1 MTQGQPPRSMDGP
14 EWGQLVFLSVLW
26 GGAFF
31 FVGAAVREVPP
42 LTIVFARVFLAA
54 LLLLPLFLRY
64 GHHLPRGWAAWRPFF
79 VMGLLNN
86 VLPFSLLFFGQTQV
100 TVGLASIINAMT
112 PLFTVLVMAG
122 FGGERLTALRVA
134 GVVLGILG
142 VAVLRGG
149 GPADAGQTLGIGLCL
164 AATVSYSF
172 AGLWGR
178 RHLGGVPPLKS
189 ATCQLICSSLVMAL
203 VAGLWDRP
211 WELPLPSAATLGAII
226 GLAAFGTAL
235 AYIVFF
241 RLLVSAGASN
251 VMLVTLLIPVT
262 AMALGIL
269 FLGEAVHPRELS
281 GAAVIG
287 LGLVFIDGR
296 LPRRLGLAGRP
307 GL

>member
-1 MTQGQPPRSMDGP
+1 MTQGQSPRSMNGP

-42 LTIVFARVFLAA
+42 LTVVFARVFLAV

-64 GHHLPRGWAAWRPFF
+64 GHRLPQGWAAWRPFF

-86 VLPFSLLFFGQTQV
+86 VLPFSLLFFGQT
-100 TVGLASIINAMT
+100 
-112 PLFTVLVMAG
+112 LFTVLVMAG
-122 FGGERLTALRVA
+122 FGGERLTALRVV

-142 VAVLRGG
+142 VVVLRGG
-149 GPADAGQTLGIGLCL
+149 GVADAGQTLGIGLCL
-164 AATVSYSF
+164 AATVSYAF

-178 RHLGGVPPLKS
+178 RHLVGVPPLKS
-189 ATCQLICSSLVMAL
+189 ATCQLICSSLVMAV

-211 WELPLPSAATLGAII
+211 WELALPAPATLGAIV

-241 RLLVSAGASN
+241 RLLASAGASN

-262 AMALGIL
+262 AVALGIL
-269 FLGEAVHPRELS
+269 FLDETVHPRELA

-296 LPRRLGLAGRP
+296 LPRRLGSAGRP
-307 GL
+307 RP

>member
-1 MTQGQPPRSMDGP
+1 MNGP

-31 FVGAAVREVPP
+31 FAGAAVQDVPP
-42 LTIVFARVFLAA
+42 LTVVFARVFLAA
-54 LLLLPLFLRY
+54 LILLPLFVAH
-64 GHHLPRGWAAWRPFF
+64 GHRLPRGWAAWWPFF
-79 VMGLLNN
+79 VMGMLNN

-122 FGGERLTALRVA
+122 FGVERLTACRVI
-134 GVVLGILG
+134 GVVLGVVG

-149 GPADAGQTLGIGLCL
+149 DGGDTSQSIGIGLCL
-164 AATVSYSF
+164 AATVSYAF

-178 RHLGGVPPLKS
+178 RHLGGVAPLKS
-189 ATCQLICSSLVMAL
+189 ATCQLVCSSLVMAV

-211 WELPLPSAATLGAII
+211 WELALPAPSTIGAIFA
-226 GLAAFGTAL
+226 LAAFGTAL

-262 AMALGIL
+262 AMALGVL
-269 FLGEAVHPRELS
+269 FLGEAVKPWELL

-296 LPRRLGLAGRP
+296 LPRRLGLGGRP
-307 GL
+307 YP